1 MVELSRFLRHA
12 FAPIVVYLVER
23 GLLPEW
29 AQKDVLEA
37 LVIGAAFVIPY
48 GISWLRDKQ
57 K

>member
-23 GLLPEW
+23 GILPEW
-29 AQKDVLEA
+29 AQNDVLEA
-37 LVIGAAFVIPY
+37 LVIGAAFAIPY